1 MNRLNHCTKRVS
13 LLSLPYDGKKAGGCA
28 GAGSS
33 NNLAKSEKGD
43 KHSRLCEKHYDGADE
58 RIGFELVSSR
68 FRGNGTVFAE
78 VVIC

>member
-1 MNRLNHCTKRVS
+1 MG
-13 LLSLPYDGKKAGGCA
+13 LPHDGKKAGRCA

-43 KHSRLCEKHYDGADE
+43 KHSRLCEEHYDGADKG
-58 RIGFELVSSR
+58 IGGELVSSR